1 MVHGKYSSIIMS
13 EEEYHIIF
21 PKTQVNFTREDLI
34 FIINHIKSRYTS
46 TLYFKLHCYDKRN
59 NEIYTYTSPRWLINE
74 TYSRRQR
81 AFSLSSDV
89 YDKILYTQIELI
101 TIGISS
107 ENPLYFTECMFSE
120 YDGDNME
127 YHVPN
132 DVMKEV
138 EIGLINSR
146 YVNLYDGDG
155 NFLQV
160 IRPTAEDI
168 TNTTLLKSTCTVLA
182 PHLYEESD
190 IDDPVEV
197 FMEYINQTEQIID
210 VLR

>member
-1 MVHGKYSSIIMS
+1 MS
-13 EEEYHIIF
+13 EEEYHILF
-21 PKTQVNFTREDLI
+21 PKIQVNFNKEDLI
-34 FIINHIKSRYTS
+34 FIINNIKSRYTS
-46 TLYFKLHCYDKRN
+46 TLYFKLHCYDRTN
-59 NEIYTYTSPRWLINE
+59 TEIYTYTSPRWMIDE
-74 TYSRRQR
+74 VYTRRQR

-89 YDKILYTQIELI
+89 YSKILYTQIELI

-107 ENPLYFTECMFSE
+107 ENPLYFTECMFAE

-132 DVMKEV
+132 DVMADV
-138 EIGLINSR
+138 QIGFVKNW
-146 YVNLYDGDG
+146 YVNLYDSDG

-160 IRPTAEDI
+160 IRPTGGNI
-168 TNTTLLKSTCTVLA
+168 TNTTLTKSTCTVLA

-190 IDDPVEV
+190 IDDPVEI
-197 FMEYINQTEQIID
+197 FMEYINQTEQRID